1 MKDLTLTVTENRTFG
16 SYGHLTL
23 VTEEKIAFT
32 PGQFAMLKPAG
43 ALEPLWRRAM
53 AIYRVRA
60 TTQAAVSGSQL
71 EFMYQVFG
79 RGTQSLQRL
88 HAGDAVRAL
97 LPLGKAFDTAPVAV
111 GGREALLV
119 AGGVGSAALLALA
132 ERLKR
137 EQVPTRLF
145 LGGRSRVD
153 LIGLEDFT
161 ALGVPVHV
169 ATNDGS
175 QGVTGFVTVPFER
188 FLREH
193 QADVRAGKFVVYACG
208 PHPML
213 ARVAALT
220 AGACLLTYV
229 SVEERMACGFGVCV
243 GCVVAVQSQAGD
255 GDYRRACVEG
265 PVFRADELNWTA

>member
-1 MKDLTLTVTENRTFG
+1 MKDLKLTVTSHRVFG
-16 SYGHLTL
+16 VYGHLTL
-23 VTEEKIAFT
+23 TTEEKLTFA

-53 AIYRVRA
+53 AIYRAR
-60 TTQAAVSGSQL
+60 TTAQSTSV
-71 EFMYQVFG
+71 EFIYQVFG
-79 RGTQSLQRL
+79 RGTQALRRL
-88 HAGDAVRAL
+88 REGDHVQTL
-97 LPLGKAFDTAPVAV
+97 LPLGRPFDTAPVAV

-132 ERLKR
+132 EQLKR

-145 LGGRSRVD
+145 LGGRSQTD
-153 LIGLEDFT
+153 LIGLDDFT
-161 ALGVPVHV
+161 ALGVSVHV

-188 FLREH
+188 FLYDRAEE
-193 QADVRAGKFVVYACG
+193 VRAGRFVVYACG

-220 AGACLLTYV
+220 AKACILTYV

-243 GCVVAVQSQAGD
+243 GCVVAVKSEDGD
-255 GDYRRACVEG
+255 SDYRR
-265 PVFRADELNWTA
+265 